1 MFFTDS
7 GIGIL
12 FHVIKTN
19 RYFNKF
25 LIIIIPILMT
35 CSSVYCFAEPSI
47 DYTRLIEFIRLENK
61 QQPLYVFNDFEEDFD
76 EASHQATLQYFNNHP
91 GLVQRIKNK
100 LKGEKLRW
108 KLGNLEHRLL
118 FVPESRMEYAS
129 LYKNYCRD
137 IIAKLLD
144 KVGFD
149 NPYTSI
155 QIPQQSKPAY
165 HEGNDGITAY
175 IVHNLAREYI
185 GTYIFFNQMGQKVK
199 ISLEGKLYTGEV
211 GAYSSTLTIS
221 ENGAVEFVKDNYT
234 VWQNSAVNP
243 YTALMIPAE
252 ETLHILLREHTEM
265 GIKNTIERGRTENFE
280 AVERIVEDWMA
291 VEEAI
296 VGGIVHRLL
305 PQILPKYVDN
315 LPPSWIEDDIDVKCR
330 YLKYRYLQK
339 GIMMVEDMGYKKAIK
354 LYTEDPMLFKEV
366 LI

>member
-1 MFFTDS
+1 MFLVHDGT
-7 GIGIL
+7 L
-12 FHVIKTN
+12 FHVITT
-19 RYFNKF
+19 RYFNKLSLTIF
-25 LIIIIPILMT
+25 YILMT
-35 CSSVYCFAEPSI
+35 FCPVYCFAGPSI
-47 DYTRLIEFIRLENK
+47 DYTRLVEFIQLDDK
-61 QQPLYVFNDFEEDFD
+61 QQPLYVFNDFEDDFD

-137 IIAKLLD
+137 IIDTLLD
-144 KVGFD
+144 KIGFD
-149 NPYTSI
+149 SPYASI
-155 QIPQQSKPAY
+155 QILRQSKPAY
-165 HEGNDGITAY
+165 HEGNAGITAY

-185 GTYIFFNQMGQKVK
+185 GTYIFFNQTGQKVK
-199 ISLEGKLYTGEV
+199 IRLEGKLYTGEV

-234 VWQNSAVNP
+234 LWQNSAVNP
-243 YTALMIPAE
+243 YTALMMPAE

-265 GIKNTIERGRTENFE
+265 GIKKTIERGGTKNFE
-280 AVERIVEDWMA
+280 AVKKIVEDWMA

-305 PQILPKYVDN
+305 PQILPQYVDN
-315 LPPSWIEDDIDVKCR
+315 LPMSWIENDIDVKCDHI
-330 YLKYRYLQK
+330 KYRHLRK
-339 GIMMVEDMGYKKAIK
+339 GIMMVQDMGYKEAIK
-354 LYTEDPMLFKEV
+354 LYTEDPMLFRGL